1 MNSSEITWRDGAED
15 RMKSIFLSS
24 DDRSSAS
31 DFLASHITDW
41 PSRYHLG
48 EFFLAFCFRIDSH
61 SSEFK

>member
-1 MNSSEITWRDGAED
+1 MSSSEITWRDGAED

-41 PSRYHLG
+41 PTRYHLDQATHKH
-48 EFFLAFCFRIDSH
+48 LDAQSISIQIL
-61 SSEFK
+61 